1 MKTGKLQQL
10 VKLFERQSFIVW
22 LRRRHP
28 AFTTF
33 ILNRLSLKHFTGL
46 PLTIILFICG
56 INIMLLS
63 QLAEDVVESEGIVA
77 VDENFTQML
86 YDIRTVW
93 VSEFFY
99 FISYFGTREAVFA
112 VGGVLTVFLLVKK
125 EYIAVVAFWVAMA
138 GTGLSVQYGKK
149 YISRDRPED
158 VGYYTEKNFSFPSGH
173 ATTSMGLYGFCAY
186 LLYRL
191 SRTALTR
198 KFILVI
204 AGILIPAVGFSRIY
218 LGVHYLSD
226 VLAGFLLGLLWV
238 LLGLSVLEWL
248 YYVKRRKEKETT

>member
-1 MKTGKLQQL
+1 MKTVKLQQL
-10 VKLFERQSFIVW
+10 VKWFEHQSFIVW
-22 LRRRHP
+22 LRRRFP

-33 ILNRLSLKHFTGL
+33 ILNRLSPKHFTGL
-46 PLTIILFICG
+46 PLTIILLICG
-56 INIMLLS
+56 INIILLS
-63 QLAEDVVESEGIVA
+63 QLTEDVVESEGIVT

-86 YDIRTVW
+86 YDARTNW

-99 FISYFGTREAVFA
+99 FISFFGTRAAVFA
-112 VGGVLTVFLLVKK
+112 VGAILTVLLLVKK
-125 EYIAVVAFWVAMA
+125 EYIAIIAFWIAMA

-149 YISRDRPED
+149 YISRDRPAE

-173 ATTSMGLYGFCAY
+173 ATTSMALYGFCAY

-191 SRTALTR
+191 YRSALAR
-198 KFILVI
+198 KFILAV
-204 AGILIPAVGFSRIY
+204 AGLLILAVGFSRIY

-248 YYVKRRKEKETT
+248 HYVKRRKQIETT